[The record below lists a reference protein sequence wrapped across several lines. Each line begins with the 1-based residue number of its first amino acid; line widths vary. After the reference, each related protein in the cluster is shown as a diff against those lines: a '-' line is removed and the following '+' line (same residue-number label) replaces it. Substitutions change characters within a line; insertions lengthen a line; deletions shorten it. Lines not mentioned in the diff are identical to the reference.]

1 MTEQF
6 SSVPPAGDH
15 AGEGRR
21 GGLRR
26 PVSGRYVGGVAAGL
40 ARWFA
45 IDPLLVRVAFIVL
58 TLFGGSGVLVYVVA
72 WLVIPEDGATEPL
85 ARAWLQQRG
94 PINVGRVLSYL
105 ALAVVGLVVLSIAFA
120 AFASHYYWAGNSPLR
135 LIAWLFRH
143 GLQLGLLV
151 AVTLVAVSVLSRG
164 RSETTATPSV
174 DAVGVPGSVS
184 RSGSGMGSGD
194 AALVDRLRST
204 GLVRGIRR
212 RRSPLGWLTLGVTL
226 ALVAVLSGLKSAG
239 HLSLSGLRIGAI
251 ALLVLAIGLLIGAF
265 AGWSR
270 WLVAIAML
278 LSIGLVP
285 TTVSRQAAIGTWRE
299 TVLVSADQWAL
310 GGSADFQRIRGTEI
324 LDLSTLV
331 HPHIPHVQPAL
342 DANGQPVIDANG
354 ALVPGQTVT
363 TYMNSG
369 FVYLSMTAGKAVII
383 VPRTGHWALFAQT
396 RVGTVLLPDGQRA
409 SGISVDRSVDSI
421 TGSSEPYAMRA
432 TSSASA
438 NSDEVIHIQVQMA
451 FGDIE
456 VRNAT
461 S

>member
-1 MTEQF
+1 
-6 SSVPPAGDH
+6 
-15 AGEGRR
+15 
-21 GGLRR
+21 
-26 PVSGRYVGGVAAGL
+26 VAAGI

-58 TLFGGSGVLVYVVA
+58 TLFGGSGALVYAVA
-72 WLVIPEDGATEPL
+72 WLVVPEDGAAEPL
-85 ARAWLQQRG
+85 ARAWLQRRG
-94 PINVGRVLSYL
+94 PISLGRLVSYL
-105 ALAVVGLVVLSIAFA
+105 VLAAVGLVLLSIGWSVLAQP
-120 AFASHYYWAGNSPLR
+120 HYYMGGNLPAR
-135 LIAWLFRH
+135 GIGWLFRH

-151 AVTLVAVSVLSRG
+151 AVTLGAVSVLSRG
-164 RSETTATPSV
+164 RTQTTAAPSA
-174 DAVGVPGSVS
+174 DAVGVPASGSA
-184 RSGSGMGSGD
+184 SGSGRGSGNRSGD
-194 AALVDRLRST
+194 AALAQRWRST
-204 GLVRGIRR
+204 GLVRGMRRR
-212 RRSPLGWLTLGVTL
+212 RRSPLGWLTLGVAL
-226 ALVAVLSGLKSAG
+226 ALVAVLSGLTSAG

-251 ALLVLAIGLLIGAF
+251 ALLVLAIGLMIGAF

-270 WLVAIAML
+270 WLVAVAML
-278 LSIGLVP
+278 LAIGLVP

-299 TVLVSADQWAL
+299 TVPVSADQWAL
-310 GGSADFQRIRGTEI
+310 GGSADFQRSRGTEI

-331 HPHIPHVQPAL
+331 HPHIPHVGPAL

-354 ALVPGQTVT
+354 ALVPGKTVT

-383 VPRTGHWALFAQT
+383 LPRTGHWALVAQT
-396 RVGTVLLPDGQRA
+396 RVGTVSLPDGQRA

-421 TGSSEPYAMRA
+421 TGSSDPYPMRA

>member
-1 MTEQF
+1 
-6 SSVPPAGDH
+6 
-15 AGEGRR
+15 
-21 GGLRR
+21 
-26 PVSGRYVGGVAAGL
+26 VAAGI

-94 PINVGRVLSYL
+94 PINLGRVLSYL
-105 ALAVVGLVVLSIAFA
+105 ALAVVGLGVLSIAFA
-120 AFASHYYWAGNSPLR
+120 AVASHSYWAGNSPLR
-135 LIAWLFRH
+135 LIAWPFRH

-164 RSETTATPSV
+164 RSEMTATPSV

-194 AALVDRLRST
+194 AALAERLRST

-212 RRSPLGWLTLGVTL
+212 RRSPLGWLTLGVAL
-226 ALVAVLSGLKSAG
+226 AVVAVLSGLKSAG
-239 HLSLSGLRIGAI
+239 QLSLSGLRIGAI

-270 WLVAIAML
+270 WLVAVAMV

-285 TTVSRQAAIGTWRE
+285 TTVSRQAAVGTWRD
-299 TVLVSADQWAL
+299 TVPTGSDQWAL
-310 GGSADFQRIRGTEI
+310 GGSANFQRSRGTEV
-324 LDLSTLV
+324 LDLSALV

-354 ALVPGQTVT
+354 ALVPGHTLT

-383 VPRTGHWALFAQT
+383 VPRTGHWALDAAT
-396 RVGTVLLPDGQRA
+396 KVGSISFPDGYRA
-409 SGISVDRSVDSI
+409 AGVSLNRSLDSI
-421 TGSSEPYAMRA
+421 AGAVPATPFGLAPAPMAAVPSAPSAPGAEPAGDGPDNLIR
-432 TSSASA
+432 
-438 NSDEVIHIQVQMA
+438 IHVEMA